1 MDSNARATLTFT
13 GTAVGWIGYRDEWS
27 GIARIYVDGVM
38 QATVDTYA
46 SPSAGERA
54 VLYTASGLG
63 GGMHTL
69 AIEVTGTRNATSSG
83 SWVWVDAFDVT
94 P

>member
-13 GTAVGWIGYRDEWS
+13 GTAVSWIGYRDEWS
-27 GIARIYVDGVM
+27 GVARIYLDGVM
-38 QATVDTYA
+38 QATIDTYA
-46 SPSAGERA
+46 FPSQARA
-54 VLYTASGLG
+54 VLYTATGLAG
-63 GGMHTL
+63 GVHTL
-69 AIEVTGTRNATSSG
+69 AIEVTGTRNATSGG